1 MESFT
6 NQLPDTLPE
15 LVALPLVV
23 NKAISQVPG
32 HHKLQRSTCL
42 LIIVHRVHLREPET
56 TVEPVLQWNKV
67 YRLLFIITGQ
77 ERANL
82 PQENIWGE
90 FDSSHIGIHPLP

>member
-1 MESFT
+1 M
-6 NQLPDTLPE
+6 QLPDTLPE

-56 TVEPVLQWNKV
+56 IVVSVVQWNQV
-67 YRLLFIITGQ
+67 HRLLIIITGQ

-82 PQENIWGE
+82 PHGDTWGE
-90 FDSSHIGIHPLP
+90 FDSSHIGIHPLS